1 MPLPSNPKIY
11 HILHVDRLHSVI
23 ADGFLYSD
31 AIMSQRSLGGTT
43 IGMSDIKQRRLTELT
58 LASHPDLRVGECV
71 PFYYC
76 PRSIMLYKI
85 HKGNDPDL
93 SYKDGQQPILHL
105 ELDLH
110 SIVDWAAGENRRWA
124 ITKSNAGSY
133 YFEDFNTLER
143 LDELN
148 WQAIRARYWSRDEMR
163 EPKQAEFL
171 VEDQAPWHLVERIGV
186 HNTVVRAH
194 VEKLLTTTRHRPPI
208 EIKLDW
214 YY

>member
-1 MPLPSNPKIY
+1 MPLPANPKIY

-133 YFEDFNTLER
+133 YFEDFNTGHLE
-143 LDELN
+143 
-148 WQAIRARYWSRDEMR
+148 
-163 EPKQAEFL
+163 
-171 VEDQAPWHLVERIGV
+171 
-186 HNTVVRAH
+186 
-194 VEKLLTTTRHRPPI
+194 
-208 EIKLDW
+208 
-214 YY
+214 